1 MKAAKS
7 AREEIFRRIRAA
19 GPIPVPEIPRDYR
32 TRGDGSD
39 VVAEMEEKLVDY
51 TAKVTHAAT
60 AADVP
65 TLWKQRYKDYLGVD
79 VVDYTHGCLQDTHWA
94 DGLFGYFPTYALGG
108 AYGAQMRHRMIDE
121 GMDFEGLLA
130 QGDLSP
136 ISAWLKDR
144 IWKYGRSKDPDELIA
159 SACGEPFDAR
169 YYTDYLVEKFSALY
183 GL

>member
-65 TLWKQRYKDYLGVD
+65 
-79 VVDYTHGCLQDTHWA
+79 A
-94 DGLFGYFPTYALGG
+94 A
-108 AYGAQMRHRMIDE
+108 
-121 GMDFEGLLA
+121 
-130 QGDLSP
+130 
-136 ISAWLKDR
+136 
-144 IWKYGRSKDPDELIA
+144 IA
-159 SACGEPFDAR
+159 
-169 YYTDYLVEKFSALY
+169 
-183 GL
+183 